1 MIVTF
6 SRLALA
12 QFAALTD
19 AQQAQARRLV
29 RAITLADTLVGRP
42 WNRTPAGRQQWIA
55 SAYDTHIVY
64 RISFRRTENTLYVTG
79 VLVFQTPPDPNNP

>member
-1 MIVTF
+1 M
-6 SRLALA
+6 
-12 QFAALTD
+12 
-19 AQQAQARRLV
+19 
-29 RAITLADTLVGRP
+29 GRP
-42 WNRTPAGRQQWIA
+42 RNRTPAGRQQWIA